1 MGRSLAALLKTG
13 WRPQRTLILA
23 AWDGEEWG
31 LLGSTEWAEKNAAEL
46 KQKAVAYINSD
57 SNNRGWLSAA
67 GSHSLEPFVREV
79 ARDVRDPKTGGSV
92 LDALQA
98 RRRTTAGAA
107 GDTAFAI
114 AALGSGSDYTAFLDH
129 LGLPALNLSY
139 GGEAQAGIYHSIYD
153 SFDHYTRFMDTT
165 FAYAVAEA
173 QTLTLV
179 ALRLADAPVL
189 PFEFHAPAR
198 TYGRYVDEI
207 EKAAG
212 AQPATAALD
221 LGGVRTAVRR
231 LEQAAASWESAQA
244 RVALLDER
252 TVGRRARELAA
263 VNSLLYQAEQLLTD
277 EAGLPQ
283 REWFRHLMYA
293 PGFYTGYGVKTLP
306 GIREAVED
314 VPDLAVAQAQA
325 ARAAAALER
334 YAARIE
340 AAAQA
345 LSAIRP

>member
-1 MGRSLAALLKTG
+1 
-13 WRPQRTLILA
+13 
-23 AWDGEEWG
+23 
-31 LLGSTEWAEKNAAEL
+31 
-46 KQKAVAYINSD
+46 V
-57 SNNRGWLSAA
+57 
-67 GSHSLEPFVREV
+67 
-79 ARDVRDPKTGGSV
+79 
-92 LDALQA
+92 
-98 RRRTTAGAA
+98 
-107 GDTAFAI
+107 
-114 AALGSGSDYTAFLDH
+114 
-129 LGLPALNLSY
+129 
-139 GGEAQAGIYHSIYD
+139 
-153 SFDHYTRFMDTT
+153 
-165 FAYAVAEA
+165 
-173 QTLTLV
+173 
-179 ALRLADAPVL
+179 
-189 PFEFHAPAR
+189 
-198 TYGRYVDEI
+198 
-207 EKAAG
+207 
-212 AQPATAALD
+212 ALD
-221 LGGVRTAVRR
+221 LGAVRAAVRR

-244 RVALLDER
+244 HVARLDER

-263 VNSLLYQAEQLLTD
+263 VNALLYQAEQLLTD